1 MSIIEEKY
9 QGNYTK
15 AKLKEKLNQMHT
27 EKLTQHI
34 VKVRKE
40 FMIKK
45 GVHIRDVRADS
56 EKKPFEKGRD
66 FRVLKYE
73 LNLASNI
80 LNQRTNKLKV

>member
-1 MSIIEEKY
+1 MEY

-15 AKLKEKLNQMHT
+15 SKLKEKFNSMET

-45 GVHIRDVRADS
+45 GTHVRDIRADAN
-56 EKKPFEKGRD
+56 KKPFTKGNDYRT
-66 FRVLKYE
+66 LKYE

-80 LNQRTNKLKV
+80 LNQRVNKLKV